1 MSRKAKVLFI
11 EPTNLAPKNG
21 EVIKFTDFNCPNCHG
36 RGFFAIG
43 KEYHG
48 SQKNEM
54 IKTDCN
60 QCEGVG
66 KLRADVVVRW
76 MPDKKKVE

>member
-21 EVIKFTDFNCPNCHG
+21 EVIKFTGFVCPNCNG
-36 RGFFAIG
+36 RGHFISSSG
-43 KEYHG
+43 YHG
-48 SQKNEM
+48 SETKDIQ
-54 IKTDCN
+54 TGCS
-60 QCEGVG
+60 QCEGEG

-76 MPDKKKVE
+76 MPDKKEVE